1 MHTISPYELNCS
13 KVCAIVSIA
22 IELETDF
29 YPQREREREG
39 GERDFLKLNL

>member
-29 YPQREREREG
+29 YPQREREE